1 MGEAVAKKSNRERV
15 QVFGRFLSGMVMPNI
30 GAFIAWGLI
39 TALFI
44 PTGWLPNESL
54 SSLVSPMI
62 LYLLPLLIGYTG
74 GKILGGTRGGV
85 VGSVATMGVVVGVDI
100 PMFIGAMIMGP
111 LGGYVIKKFD
121 AGVEGKIPTG
131 FEMLVNN
138 FSSGIIGMGLALL
151 AFKGI
156 GPVVLSLTNGLG
168 NAVEAMV
175 TANLLPLAS
184 IFIEPAKILF
194 LNNAINHGVL
204 SPLGIAQAQEV
215 GKSVFFLLEA
225 NPGPGLG
232 ILCAYYVFG
241 KGMAKNSAP
250 GAIIIH
256 FLGGIHEI
264 YFPYVLM
271 NPILILAVIAGGA
284 SGVLTFTIL
293 GAGLVA
299 AASPGSIFAVMAM
312 TPKGGL
318 LPVLAG
324 VVVAAVVSFLVAGFF
339 IKRAKSNDEEL
350 EDAKSKMVDLKGKE
364 SSVIKVS
371 KNINKVVFACDAG
384 MGSSAMGASKLRSKF
399 KKAGIDVTVI
409 NSAINEIPDDADL
422 VISHEKLT
430 SRARTNAPAAEHV
443 SIKDFLNTPAYDE
456 IVRNFKG
463 SKADSSPNEN
473 IEIQENIDNTKIV
486 ETEQTILRK
495 ENIKLNMDTVDK
507 TEAIKMAGRLLVNGG
522 YVEEDYIE
530 AMIQREEVVTT
541 YIGNNLA
548 IPHGIGEAKKHIK
561 KSGIV
566 VLQYPKGV
574 SFGNGNIA
582 NLVIGIAGKGDEHL
596 MILSNIASAL
606 ENEEDVQKL
615 IETEDVNLIY
625 KTFVEM

>member
-1 MGEAVAKKSNRERV
+1 MANTATNLQTRTTRDNV

-54 SSLVSPMI
+54 SSLVGPMI
-62 LYLLPLLIGYTG
+62 NYLLPLLIGYTG
-74 GKILGGTRGGV
+74 GKMVGGTRGGV

-111 LGGYVIKKFD
+111 LGGYAIKKFD
-121 AGVEGKIPTG
+121 DVVEGKIPTG

-138 FSSGIIGMGLALL
+138 FSSGIISMLL
-151 AFKGI
+151 AMLAFLGI
-156 GPVVLSLTNGLG
+156 GPIVLNLTIALG

-175 TANLLPLAS
+175 TANLLPIAS
-184 IFIEPAKILF
+184 VFIEPAKILF

-204 SPLGIAQAQEV
+204 SPLGIAQAQEL

-350 EDAKSKMVDLKGKE
+350 EDAKSKMVDLKGKK
-364 SSVIKVS
+364 SSVVKVGS
-371 KNINKVVFACDAG
+371 KVKLIVVACDAG
-384 MGSSAMGASKLRSKF
+384 MGSSAMGASTLR
-399 KKAGIDVTVI
+399 KKVQKSGLDIKVI
-409 NSAINEIPDDADL
+409 NTSIDQIPQEADI
-422 VISHEKLT
+422 VITQQSLS
-430 SRARTNAPAAEHV
+430 SRAKNAAPLAQHI
-443 SIKDFLNTPAYDE
+443 SIDNFMGTPVYDE
-456 IVRNFKG
+456 VIKNL
-463 SKADSSPNEN
+463 SK
-473 IEIQENIDNTKIV
+473 
-486 ETEQTILRK
+486 
-495 ENIKLNMDTVDK
+495 
-507 TEAIKMAGRLLVNGG
+507 
-522 YVEEDYIE
+522 
-530 AMIQREEVVTT
+530 
-541 YIGNNLA
+541 
-548 IPHGIGEAKKHIK
+548 
-561 KSGIV
+561 
-566 VLQYPKGV
+566 
-574 SFGNGNIA
+574 
-582 NLVIGIAGKGDEHL
+582 
-596 MILSNIASAL
+596 
-606 ENEEDVQKL
+606 
-615 IETEDVNLIY
+615 
-625 KTFVEM
+625 